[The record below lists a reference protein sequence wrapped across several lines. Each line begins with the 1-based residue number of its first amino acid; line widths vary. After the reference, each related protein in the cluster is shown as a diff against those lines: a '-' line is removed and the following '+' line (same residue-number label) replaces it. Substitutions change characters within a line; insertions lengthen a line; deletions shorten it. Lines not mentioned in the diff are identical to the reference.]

1 MENELSTW
9 NNYPVYGNAAELDV
23 IADSNDVMN
32 IDRGDIIGVL
42 SAGYTN
48 RIATGTGATLGE
60 AFDAAVDA
68 LPYPLAKVKKLI
80 ISIQYGDKQFKMSE
94 LSKITEALSDADS
107 DLDMVLGVTTVQ
119 LPDAPFKV
127 VLLAAAE
134 E

>member
-9 NNYPVYGNAAELDV
+9 NNYPVYGNASELDV
-23 IADSNDVMN
+23 IADSDDVMN
-32 IDRGDIIGVL
+32 IDRSDIIDVL

-48 RIATGTGATLGE
+48 RIATGTGATFGE
-60 AFDAAVDA
+60 ALDAAVNA
-68 LPYPLAKVKKLI
+68 LPYPISKPKKLI
-80 ISIQYGDKQFKMSE
+80 ISIQDRDKQLKMNE
-94 LSKITEALSDADS
+94 FSKIKEALSDADH